1 MTFTKFP
8 AVLFLKL
15 NNLIKN
21 LNGIAGVKNR
31 QDIKKMKEG
40 VPLTTGTENYKVII
54 IKRACYCP

>member
-8 AVLFLKL
+8 EVLFLKL

-31 QDIKKMKEG
+31 QDTYKEDEREG
-40 VPLTTGTENYKVII
+40 ASYH
-54 IKRACYCP
+54 RH